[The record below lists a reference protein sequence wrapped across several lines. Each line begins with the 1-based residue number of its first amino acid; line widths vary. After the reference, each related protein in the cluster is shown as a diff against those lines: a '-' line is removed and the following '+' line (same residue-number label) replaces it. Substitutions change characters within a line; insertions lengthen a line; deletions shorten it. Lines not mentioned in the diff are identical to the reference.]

1 MDVIESQA
9 QTESPQFAENR
20 ERISALV
27 KELKG
32 RLLSVREGG
41 GPERVELHRSRGKM
55 LVRDRIEGLLDRDSP
70 FLELSP
76 LAAWGMY
83 DDEVNSAGIVTGIGV
98 VHGREAVLPRSS
110 KGSCASRPMGSASR
124 QRRLGESSRRPIGRQ
139 ALTVRSS

>member
-1 MDVIESQA
+1 MDVIESKT
-9 QTESPQFAENR
+9 QTQSPQFAENR

-55 LVRDRIEGLLDRDSP
+55 LVRDRIEALLDHGSP

-76 LAAWGMY
+76 G
-83 DDEVNSAGIVTGIGV
+83 
-98 VHGREAVLPRSS
+98 LPGCPRYPLIQAKAPITEKDTATTFRLSSQKLRS
-110 KGSCASRPMGSASR
+110 
-124 QRRLGESSRRPIGRQ
+124 IGRR
-139 ALTVRSS
+139 RSATTATAPPMAPIQ